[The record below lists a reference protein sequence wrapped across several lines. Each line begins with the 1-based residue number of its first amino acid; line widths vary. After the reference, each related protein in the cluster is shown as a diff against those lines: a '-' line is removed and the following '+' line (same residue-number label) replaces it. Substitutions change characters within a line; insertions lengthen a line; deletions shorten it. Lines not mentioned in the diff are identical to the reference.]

1 MKPDFD
7 RAQDTATALLLQQD
21 LYTLHIDV
29 REFHLPQNII
39 IDSLQNFCELTGYPI
54 TELNTQ
60 CFEGACTIKYEGK
73 NLILYDDDIAYEPRK
88 HWGIAHELGHVY
100 LGHTSD
106 NRRAEIEAH
115 FFAAQLVTPEIVLLN
130 MAKRQ
135 GHLFGRELPEHFNI
149 SWEAAEKRVS
159 GISRRYCYNYGDND
173 RLLEARFAPILDR
186 ELSPRIFTAPLEG
199 VV

>member
-21 LYTLHIDV
+21 LYTLRIDV
-29 REFHLPQNII
+29 RDFRLPSDII
-39 IDSLQNFCELTGYPI
+39 IDSLQNFCEITGYPI
-54 TELNTQ
+54 ADLNTQ
-60 CFEGACTIKYEGK
+60 SVAGACTIKHGGK

-100 LGHTSD
+100 LGHTDD
-106 NRRAEIEAH
+106 NRKAEIEAH
-115 FFAAQLVTPEIVLLN
+115 FFAAQLVAPEIVLIN

-135 GHLFGRELPEHFNI
+135 GHLYGFELPEHFNI
-149 SWEAAEKRVS
+149 SCEAAEKRIACLNKKYS
-159 GISRRYCYNYGDND
+159 YSYGEDD

-186 ELSPRIFTAPLEG
+186 ELKPRLIS
-199 VV
+199 